1 MPTNDDDPARERS
14 EQKGLDILFPENFP
28 YPKSIPLNPDS
39 GGFIHFLQA
48 ADPLTRNRQ
57 TTAHIWGPVTKIVSG
72 KKETTLMLRGRTP
85 DIIEYEGADDVYPLQ
100 YVKRMHGKTTRVV
113 RFDCVEMKDATCVVM
128 AMVYELKDEF
138 PGSSRKEMEI
148 ETVEEDRMRFESIG
162 QIDLLR
168 TGEPIHKDRIKDIRI
183 VPLKSSSATADPGI
197 VIALLLSSHNSTS
210 VRITILHLTIHNGT
224 LNTSIDEKTYEDIP
238 LPQSLK
244 PFTDPAHEAGLLLVD
259 FKPEASTNRMSMVV
273 EHIIP
278 SSQSEWRRHTYKDV
292 FESSTT
298 KKAWSILV
306 RPFLLLCIPSPA
318 SDGLHRTIF
327 RPMSLFAVRKPYS
340 YKLCIRYSQ
349 GKRTRSPNIFSSP
362 TYPRSKIPSSRRREQ
377 NPFLLP
383 QEQEKHLTKPP
394 TQTGNILSLPTQ
406 SPQLLALNSS
416 AASPHSTHRLYALP
430 SSPSPKTSLR
440 LLSTHTCTSPSAQN
454 PTITSIRTHL
464 TALVPSYPPSKPG
477 LDVLDIHLLLKQLP
491 LSEQDTDTDTGTCRY
506 GLLFRTHRRT
516 ASNTTAGTADF
527 VSHEDCTECV
537 IDDPL
542 AADKG
547 YRSLKWLRTTVAGG
561 FKPAILEIF
570 GWEGGGVG
578 GRGWEGGG
586 VGGRG
591 WEGGAVGV
599 RLFAPPR
606 RGRYG
611 VFECVGFR
619 VWGLGL
625 GLGDRL
631 GVEGDRNGE
640 GEGEGGIE
648 SERKREE
655 GLVCWGHGG
664 EWADSTTT
672 HVCAS

>member
-298 KKAWSILV
+298 KKAWSIL
-306 RPFLLLCIPSPA
+306 
-318 SDGLHRTIF
+318 
-327 RPMSLFAVRKPYS
+327 
-340 YKLCIRYSQ
+340 
-349 GKRTRSPNIFSSP
+349 
-362 TYPRSKIPSSRRREQ
+362 
-377 NPFLLP
+377 
-383 QEQEKHLTKPP
+383 
-394 TQTGNILSLPTQ
+394 TGNILSLPTQ

-547 YRSLKWLRTTVAGG
+547 
-561 FKPAILEIF
+561 
-570 GWEGGGVG
+570 
-578 GRGWEGGG
+578 
-586 VGGRG
+586 
-591 WEGGAVGV
+591 
-599 RLFAPPR
+599 
-606 RGRYG
+606 
-611 VFECVGFR
+611 
-619 VWGLGL
+619 
-625 GLGDRL
+625 
-631 GVEGDRNGE
+631 
-640 GEGEGGIE
+640 
-648 SERKREE
+648 
-655 GLVCWGHGG
+655 
-664 EWADSTTT
+664 
-672 HVCAS
+672 